1 MKNKLSLSLIAVFL
15 VGCLLPAR
23 AQDTAVKTNLLYDAT
38 ATVNL
43 GLEVGLAPK
52 WTLDL
57 SGNLKEADGH
67 DDQAGEQDD
76 EGQELDD
83 GVLVDFLGH
92 GDVPPV

>member
-43 GLEVGLAPK
+43 GLEV
-52 WTLDL
+52 
-57 SGNLKEADGH
+57 
-67 DDQAGEQDD
+67 
-76 EGQELDD
+76 
-83 GVLVDFLGH
+83 
-92 GDVPPV
+92 